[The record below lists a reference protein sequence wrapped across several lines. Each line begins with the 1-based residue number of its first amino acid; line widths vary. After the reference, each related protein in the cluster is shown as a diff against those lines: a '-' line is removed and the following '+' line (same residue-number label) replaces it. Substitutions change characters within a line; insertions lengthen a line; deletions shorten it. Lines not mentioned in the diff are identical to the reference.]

1 MFKRLLRTWLLAG
14 TGFLWGSLVH
24 AEGGCP
30 PGSYPIGD
38 PSIAACAPIPG
49 YGNQHAS
56 QPPAPQWEPRW
67 GAIATDGKQWAMGEA
82 VGKKSQ
88 LEAAHAA
95 MADCQ
100 SKGGANCKT
109 DVTYANQCA
118 AVVAGDGGY
127 NVSPALTVDE
137 AVSIGMKTCTET
149 GDKNCRTYYTTCSF
163 PIRIR

>member
-1 MFKRLLRTWLLAG
+1 MG
-14 TGFLWGSLVH
+14 
-24 AEGGCP
+24 
-30 PGSYPIGD
+30 
-38 PSIAACAPIPG
+38 IAI
-49 YGNQHAS
+49 
-56 QPPAPQWEPRW
+56 
-67 GAIATDGKQWAMGEA
+67 GKQS
-82 VGKKSQ
+82 K

-100 SKGGANCKT
+100 SKGGTNCKT

-149 GDKNCRTYYTTCSF
+149 GDKNCRTYYTTCSL